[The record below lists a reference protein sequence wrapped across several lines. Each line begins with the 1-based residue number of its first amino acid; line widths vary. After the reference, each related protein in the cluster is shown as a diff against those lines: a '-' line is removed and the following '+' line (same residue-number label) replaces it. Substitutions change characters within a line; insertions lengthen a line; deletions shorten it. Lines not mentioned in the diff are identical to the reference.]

1 MHWKSGLLDAF
12 HPQPKKLM
20 STRQSITALLIA
32 PTLLAC
38 APAADD
44 SVAVR
49 PGLEVLISDSIHLVR
64 DRRVGLVTNHTAL
77 DRNGRHAIDV
87 LREGGVELV
96 ALFSPEHGIRGRAE
110 AGERV
115 ESGVD
120 EASGLPV
127 HSLYGA
133 IRKPT
138 AEMLAG
144 LDVLVFDIQDIGAR
158 YYTYVSTM
166 ALAMSAAAEQNLPF
180 VVLDRPNPIG
190 GRLVQGNVLEP
201 EHASFVG
208 LYPIPMRHGMT
219 VGELARLFNAQFGIG
234 AELHVV
240 PAAGWRRG
248 DWFDATG
255 LPWVAPSPNMPSLES
270 ATHYPGTCLFEGTN
284 LSVGRGTDRAF
295 QQIGAP
301 WLDGNALGERLN
313 SRALP
318 GVRFEPVSFTP
329 RAPGDRKFDGVPVS
343 GVRWMVTDRETYDP
357 TVAAVAALIEAR
369 GLAGTNWEWRPAHF
383 DRLAGTAALRSRIE
397 AGEPV
402 DAVIRD
408 WRTERA
414 AFRELRAAHLL
425 YE

>member
-1 MHWKSGLLDAF
+1 MFSKLGTFGRVL
-12 HPQPKKLM
+12 PQPKNVM
-20 STRQSITALLIA
+20 SARQSIISLLLA
-32 PTLLAC
+32 PLLVAC
-38 APAADD
+38 APSSND
-44 SVAVR
+44 SIGVR
-49 PGLEVLISDSIHLVR
+49 PGLEVLLSDSLHLVR

-77 DRNGRHAIDV
+77 DRQGRHAIDV
-87 LREGGVELV
+87 MRDHGVDLV
-96 ALFSPEHGIRGRAE
+96 ALFSPEHGIRGRAD

-115 ESGVD
+115 ESGLD

-133 IRKPT
+133 TRKPT
-138 AEMLAG
+138 SEMLAG

-166 ALAMSAAAEQNLPF
+166 ALAMSAAAEHDLPF

-208 LYPIPMRHGMT
+208 LYPIPTRHGMT
-219 VGELARLFNAQFGIG
+219 VGELARFFNAQFGIG

-240 PAAGWRRG
+240 PVAGWRRG

-255 LPWVAPSPNMPSLES
+255 LHWVAPSPNMPSLES

-301 WLDGNALGERLN
+301 WLDGNALSERLN
-313 SRALP
+313 GRALA

-329 RAPGDRKFDGVPVS
+329 QAPGDRKFDGVAVS
-343 GVRWMVTDRETYDP
+343 GVRWMVTDREVYDP

-369 GLAGTNWEWRPAHF
+369 ELASDNWTWRPAHF
-383 DRLAGTAALRSRIE
+383 DRLAGTATLRARIE
-397 AGEPV
+397 AGESL
-402 DAVIRD
+402 DAIVQG
-408 WRTERA
+408 WTAQRT
-414 AFRELRAAHLL
+414 AFMELGGAHLL
-425 YE
+425 Y